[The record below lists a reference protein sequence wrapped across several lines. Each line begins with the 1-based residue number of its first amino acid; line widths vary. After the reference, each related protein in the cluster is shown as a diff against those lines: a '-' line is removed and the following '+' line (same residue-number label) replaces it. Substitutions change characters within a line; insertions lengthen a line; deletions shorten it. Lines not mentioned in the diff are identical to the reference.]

1 MNFEGFTP
9 HEFDRWSSLVEQDDP
24 TALPQGVAGVA
35 RNVCFRLNSVRTRD
49 GISWQ
54 FQTPTKDQ
62 PITGLASLINQQSTG
77 STQVPFILDQAG
89 RMYVESP
96 AGSGTLVQVTSPQV
110 SLPSNVHM
118 QVAAAYNRGYLA
130 FSDMKVGLAN
140 PAVYDLP
147 SGNLD
152 PYSMRPVGDRWKAST
167 AYAVGE
173 VITPATGGTIGNGH
187 TYRCTAAGTSG
198 TSQPSFAT
206 TEGAT
211 VADGPITWTETTPVM
226 AQTLADSTVG
236 VITIAPTVTR
246 SAGAGAF
253 AATRDVYIAVTLV
266 NTNGET
272 VLSLIFSYTAGTVL
286 NDRFIVTSPVLP
298 TWVQQLTGAAAVTG
312 YNVYEADVAHA
323 GAAPA
328 IASFKKVNGGLIAI
342 GVSQN
347 VDTSGTGAAPP
358 TSTSATI
365 VPAGNIC
372 SGQRYAVVLFKNRNG
387 YITGMTE
394 ASVQGFNA
402 GQNGLELYMAHIP
415 LGPSPQ
421 TASRVVCFTVAGGTT
436 VGDYFYIPSQDSV
449 SGVTMTSTI
458 IPDNITTTANF
469 NFTDTYLLSTTKVT
483 DFFRKVQITACV
495 DIYFSASLNR
505 MILTTPTGH
514 MVSLAADPESFY
526 GDTSPVQPGQL
537 DGQST
542 LCWRDFQGTSY
553 SLKERSGYIVEVSAT
568 DPSTWQTVKKWEGVG
583 PCGPRAATVCN
594 AFLCF
599 AHRSGFY
606 VFFGDAPQRVSKEIG
621 HPVAS
626 TWRRINWDFQHL
638 IWVHIDEES
647 QEVRIGV
654 PLDDSTVPN
663 AVLKLNYEESPTFGP
678 PLFFSHFVG
687 KEISSTEARKW
698 SVDDI
703 PAFVCAR
710 VERKLASSSSGARTS
725 MSGADSLT
733 RQSQIMFGSSNPD
746 GVVSAIDYGTYS
758 DVGPSGAAGID
769 SVYEAAAPAE
779 LMRVNQLGGVSVNA
793 VGNGDLLVSIILG
806 RQIAADKSNKID
818 LAPIKL
824 DESQVKPPKSVGG
837 RGQNERMRPR
847 FSNGKAAGAWF
858 DLKYAVLY
866 ARPIANSK

>member
-1 MNFEGFTP
+1 MNFEGFAP

-35 RNVCFRLNSVRTRD
+35 RNVSFRLSSVRTRD
-49 GISWQ
+49 GIAWQ

-62 PITGLASLINQQSTG
+62 AITGLASLINQQPSG
-77 STQVPFILDQAG
+77 STQVPLILDMGG

-96 AGSGTLVQVTSPQV
+96 AGSGTLVAVTSPQV
-110 SLPSNVHM
+110 SLPANAHM

-152 PYSMRPVGDRWKAST
+152 PYSMRPVGARWQANTS
-167 AYAVGE
+167 YLVGE
-173 VITPATGGTIGNGH
+173 VVTPASGGTVGNGH
-187 TYRCTAAGTSG
+187 TYRCTTAGTSG
-198 TSQPSFAT
+198 GSQPSF
-206 TEGAT
+206 
-211 VADGPITWTETTPVM
+211 P
-226 AQTLADSTVG
+226 
-236 VITIAPTVTR
+236 
-246 SAGAGAF
+246 
-253 AATRDVYIAVTLV
+253 
-266 NTNGET
+266 
-272 VLSLIFSYTAGTVL
+272 
-286 NDRFIVTSPVLP
+286 
-298 TWVQQLTGAAAVTG
+298 TGAAQTVNDGTVVWTENTATL
-312 YNVYEADVAHA
+312 
-323 GAAPA
+323 
-328 IASFKKVNGGLIAI
+328 AS
-342 GVSQN
+342 
-347 VDTSGTGAAPP
+347 T
-358 TSTSATI
+358 TST
-365 VPAGNIC
+365 PGNIC
-372 SGQRYAVVLFKNRNG
+372 TGQRYMVVLFKNRNG

-394 ASVQGFNA
+394 ASVQGINVTTF
-402 GQNGLELYMAHIP
+402 GQQLNVTNIP
-415 LGPSPQ
+415 LGPAN
-421 TASRVVCFTVAGGTT
+421 TAARILCFTVAGGTT

-449 SGVTMTSTI
+449 SGVVMTSTVI
-458 IPDNITTTANF
+458 NDNTTTSATF
-469 NFTDTYLLSTTKVT
+469 NFTDVYLLSTTKVT
-483 DFFRKVQITACV
+483 DFFRKIQAPACV

-537 DGQST
+537 DGQNT
-542 LCWRDFQGTSY
+542 VCWRDFQGTSY
-553 SLKERSGYIVEVSAT
+553 SLKERSGYIVEVNAT

-583 PCGPRAATVCN
+583 PCGPRAAAVCN
-594 AFLCF
+594 AFMCF

-621 HPVAS
+621 NLSTS
-626 TWRRINWDFQHL
+626 TWRRINWDYQHL

-654 PLDDSTVPN
+654 PLDDSTAPN
-663 AVLKLNYEESPTFGP
+663 VVLKVNYEESPSFSP

-687 KEISSTEARKW
+687 KEIASAEARKW

-710 VERKLASSSSGARTS
+710 VERKLASQASGARTS
-725 MSGADSLT
+725 MSGADALT

-758 DVGPSGAAGID
+758 DVGPNGTAGID
-769 SVYEAAAPAE
+769 SMYEAVAPAE

-793 VGNGDLLVSIILG
+793 VGDGDLLVSIILG
-806 RQIAADKSNKID
+806 RQIATDKSNKID

-824 DESQVKPPKSVGG
+824 DDSQVKPPRSVGG

-847 FSNGKAAGAWF
+847 FSNGKQPGAWF

-866 ARPIANSK
+866 ARPVANSK

>member
-35 RNVCFRLNSVRTRD
+35 RNVSFRLSSVRTRD
-49 GISWQ
+49 GIAWQ

-62 PITGLASLINQQSTG
+62 PITGLASLINQQPSG
-77 STQVPFILDQAG
+77 STQVPVILDMLG

-96 AGSGTLVQVTSPQV
+96 AGSATLVQVTSPQV
-110 SLPSNVHM
+110 SLPPNIHM

-152 PYSMRPVGDRWKAST
+152 PYSMRPVGARWQANT
-167 AYAVGE
+167 AYQAGE
-173 VITPATGGTIGNGH
+173 VVTPATGGTVGNGH
-187 TYRCTAAGTSG
+187 TYRCTVAGISG
-198 TSQPSFAT
+198 SSSPSFPT
-206 TEGAT
+206 NEGGT
-211 VADGPITWTETTPVM
+211 VTDGGVTWTETTPVM
-226 AQTLADSTVG
+226 AQSLADATVG
-236 VITIAPTVTR
+236 IITKAPTVTR
-246 SAGAGAF
+246 AAGAGTF
-253 AATRDVYIAVTLV
+253 AANRDVYIGVTLV
-266 NTNGET
+266 NGNGET
-272 VLSLIFSYTAGTVL
+272 VLSTIFSYTAGTSA
-286 NDRFIVTSPVLP
+286 NDRFVVTSPVLP
-298 TWVQQLTGAAAVTG
+298 TWVQQLTGSAAVTG
-312 YNVYEADVAHA
+312 YNVYEADVAHS

-328 IASFKKVNGGLIAI
+328 ISAFTKVNGALISI
-342 GVSQN
+342 GANQN
-347 VDTSGTGAAPP
+347 VDTTGAGAAPP
-358 TSTSATI
+358 NTNTAVI

-372 SGQRYAVVLFKNRNG
+372 SGQRYAIVLFKNRNG

-394 ASVQGFNA
+394 ASVQGFSSP
-402 GQNGLELYMAHIP
+402 GNGFQIYMAHVP
-415 LGPSPQ
+415 LGPAN
-421 TASRVVCFTVAGGTT
+421 TAARIVCFTVSGGTT

-449 SGVTMTSTI
+449 SGVIMTSTVMS
-458 IPDNITTTANF
+458 DNTTTSATF
-469 NFTDTYLLSTTKVT
+469 NFTDVYLLSTTKVT
-483 DFFRKVQITACV
+483 DFFRKVQAPACV

-505 MILTTPTGH
+505 MVLTTPTGH

-542 LCWRDFQGTSY
+542 ICWRDFQGTSY

-583 PCGPRAATVCN
+583 PCGPRAAAVCN
-594 AFLCF
+594 AFMCF

-621 HPVAS
+621 NLSTS
-626 TWRRINWDFQHL
+626 TWRRINWDYQHL
-638 IWVHIDEES
+638 IWIHIDEES

-654 PLDDSTVPN
+654 PVDGSTVPN
-663 AVLKLNYEESPTFGP
+663 VVLKVSYEESPSFGP

-687 KEISSTEARKW
+687 KEISSAESRKW

-710 VERKLASSSSGARTS
+710 VERKLASLASGARTS

-758 DVGPSGAAGID
+758 DVGPNGTAGID
-769 SVYEAAAPAE
+769 SVYEAVAPAE
-779 LMRVNQLGGVSVNA
+779 LMRVNQLGGISVNA
-793 VGNGDLLVSIILG
+793 VGNGDLQVSIILG
-806 RQIAADKSNKID
+806 RQIATDRSNKID

-824 DESQVKPPKSVGG
+824 DDSQAKPPKSVGG

-847 FSNGKAAGAWF
+847 FSNGKQPGAWF

-866 ARPIANSK
+866 ARPVANSK

>member
-1 MNFEGFTP
+1 VNFEGFTP
-9 HEFDRWSSLVEQDDP
+9 HEFNRWSSLVEQDDP
-24 TALPQGVAGVA
+24 TALPEGVAGVA
-35 RNVCFRLNSVRTRD
+35 RNISFRLNSVRTRD
-49 GISWQ
+49 GINWQ

-62 PITGLASLINQQSTG
+62 PITGLASLINQQPSAN
-77 STQVPFILDQAG
+77 TQVPLIFDMGG

-96 AGSGTLVQVTSPQV
+96 AGSGTLIQV
-110 SLPSNVHM
+110 SSTQVSPPTSAHL

-130 FSDMKVGLAN
+130 FSDMKVPLAN
-140 PAVYDLP
+140 LAVYDLP
-147 SGNLD
+147 SGTLD

-173 VITPATGGTIGNGH
+173 VITPNTGTTGNGH
-187 TYRCTAAGTSG
+187 TYRCTTAGTSG
-198 TSQPSFAT
+198 TSQPSFPT
-206 TEGAT
+206 GTGQT
-211 VADGPITWTETTPVM
+211 VSDGSVVWTETTATM
-226 AQTLADSTVG
+226 AS
-236 VITIAPTVTR
+236 
-246 SAGAGAF
+246 
-253 AATRDVYIAVTLV
+253 
-266 NTNGET
+266 
-272 VLSLIFSYTAGTVL
+272 
-286 NDRFIVTSPVLP
+286 
-298 TWVQQLTGAAAVTG
+298 
-312 YNVYEADVAHA
+312 
-323 GAAPA
+323 
-328 IASFKKVNGGLIAI
+328 
-342 GVSQN
+342 
-347 VDTSGTGAAPP
+347 SGT
-358 TSTSATI
+358 T
-365 VPAGNIC
+365 GNIC
-372 SGQRYAVVLFKNRNG
+372 TGQRYMVVLFKNRNG

-394 ASVQGFNA
+394 ASVQGFNVINPS
-402 GQNGLELYMAHIP
+402 QQLTVSNIP
-415 LGPSPQ
+415 QGPAN
-421 TASRVVCFTVAGGTT
+421 TAARVLCFTVAGGTT

-449 SGVTMTSTI
+449 SGITMSSTVI
-458 IPDNITTTANF
+458 NDNTTTSATL
-469 NFTDTYLLSTTKVT
+469 NFTDIYLLSTTKVT
-483 DFFRKVQITACV
+483 AFFRKIQAPPCV
-495 DIYFSASLNR
+495 DIYYSASLNR
-505 MILTTPTGH
+505 MVLTNPTGH
-514 MVSLAADPESFY
+514 LLSLPADPESFY

-542 LCWRDFQGTSY
+542 ICWRDFRGTSY
-553 SLKERSGYIVEVSAT
+553 SLKERSGYIVEVSEN

-583 PCGPRAATVCN
+583 PCGPRAAAVCN

-621 HPVAS
+621 HLSTS
-626 TWRRINWDFQHL
+626 TWRRINWDYQHL

-663 AVLKLNYEESPTFGP
+663 VVLKVNYEESLTFNP

-687 KEISSTEARKW
+687 KEISSAEARKW

-710 VERKLASSSSGARTS
+710 VERKLASQASGARTS
-725 MSGADSLT
+725 MSGADALT

-758 DVGPSGAAGID
+758 DNGPLGTIGID
-769 SVYEAAAPAE
+769 SVYEAVAPAE
-779 LMRVNQLGGVSVNA
+779 LMRVNQLGGISVNA

-806 RQIAADKSNKID
+806 RQIATDKSNKID

-847 FSNGKAAGAWF
+847 FSNGKQPGAWF

-866 ARPIANSK
+866 ARPIAASR